1 MRRLRMI
8 GNILRSI
15 FSKEGFNRDSYY
27 EFLLSVIEDNNYNN
41 VSKLRELVSSVKMF
55 ADDKE
60 KALNLVLLLIEK
72 IEKEVKSKDEQLRLI
87 NKLAKVFYR
96 PKKVELKQ
104 KKKIE
109 INYNE

>member
-8 GNILRSI
+8 GNTLRNI
-15 FSKEGFNRDSYY
+15 FSKEGFNREEYY
-27 EFLLSVIEDNNYNN
+27 NFLLNVIEDKNYNN

-60 KALNLVLLLIEK
+60 KALNLVSLLIEK

-109 INYNE
+109 INYDE